1 MARPR
6 YFRLKL
12 LAACLVL
19 AAAAILSRSLWLPL
33 LGYALIHDDGPA
45 KADIAVVLAGD
56 TVGHRIEKAAE
67 LIRQGYVPA
76 ALISGPPG
84 FYGLHECDF
93 EIAYAVRQGFPAQ
106 WFIPLPNSALSTREE
121 AQVVLAELRRRNVRS
136 FHLISS
142 DFHTARARRIYQAAE
157 RAMAGGPRCSGPRRA
172 FPARFLVAQPRR
184 AEDRFLR
191 VVENVRHRSGYVTTP
206 HMGGV
211 VAFTQHCGLS
221 RYPAGLPMPCA
232 VVCNNRRILA

>member
-1 MARPR
+1 MARR
-6 YFRLKL
+6 HTL
-12 LAACLVL
+12 LACLFL
-19 AAAAILSRSLWLPL
+19 AAIAIVARSLWLPC

-56 TVGHRIEKAAE
+56 SWGHRIEKAAE

-136 FHLISS
+136 FLLISS
-142 DFHTARARRIYQAAE
+142 DFHTARARRIYLAAE
-157 RAMAGGPRCSGPRRA
+157 RAMAGGPAVRA
-172 FPARFLVAQPRR
+172 VAAPDEHFRP
-184 AEDRFLR
+184 DSWW
-191 VVENVRHRSGYVTTP
+191 RSREGQKT
-206 HMGGV
+206 
-211 VAFTQHCGLS
+211 AFFEWSKTFATALG
-221 RYPAGLPMPCA
+221 M
-232 VVCNNRRILA
+232 

>member
-1 MARPR
+1 VARPR

-136 FHLISS
+136 FLLISS
-142 DFHTARARRIYQAAE
+142 DFHTARARRIYLAAE
-157 RAMAGGPRCSGPRRA
+157 RAMAGGPAVRA
-172 FPARFLVAQPRR
+172 VAAPDEHFRP
-184 AEDRFLR
+184 DSWW
-191 VVENVRHRSGYVTTP
+191 RSREGQKT
-206 HMGGV
+206 
-211 VAFTQHCGLS
+211 AFFEWSKTFATALG
-221 RYPAGLPMPCA
+221 M
-232 VVCNNRRILA
+232 